1 MGSSGSGWV
10 RAAAVLVV
18 GAAVLLAAPQAAAA
32 GVDPVRGVAS
42 WLPDLRLV
50 QVDEE
55 NSGDADPAGD
65 EGPSGDQGPPEVP
78 EPRSELQAPEPR
90 SEEQPAP
97 LEQPDDGLPQ
107 APEEGTDPEPPDDG
121 DADTNPDPTEVGPDA
136 EEVVR
141 PASRPAVTTSTIP
154 LSSIVVAIVVLLAS
168 VLALLALLRASRAAL
183 SRAPMVAATRCEP
196 SSPPDAPAVP
206 VDAAPVATAP
216 GAAAPRASPPGS
228 SAEPA
233 TADLATLDLLILL
246 GAALLDA
253 GDAVNHVEE
262 ALIEVARVNGATDV
276 GVIVLPTA
284 LIVSVTG
291 GGTVQTEVTRA
302 GTARLRLDQ
311 ADAVFR
317 LAQRARRGDIT
328 PAQGQ
333 EQLAQIRSAPPLYS
347 QRTRLLGY
355 VGFAIGLALLLR
367 GGWME
372 LLVAGL
378 LGVVIGNLQL
388 YGLRLDRA
396 YHAFLPV
403 VGAFVAAVVVFGLG
417 RALPELSVF
426 PPLVAPL
433 VVFLPGAL
441 LTIAVYEL
449 ATGQILS
456 GAGRL
461 AAGIL
466 QLVLLGL
473 GIVAGAQLLGVPAA
487 VLTVAGTSAVSVAL
501 PWLGVAVFGVGVVLF
516 NGARLETLPW
526 ILVVLYVAYAG
537 QVIGGLFFGSA
548 LSAFVGAMVMTP
560 VAMLAARQPSGPPTL
575 VSFLPGFWL
584 LVPGAMGLAGVT
596 SLLEEDRVEGLTTLV
611 GMATSMVGI
620 TLGVLLGLAIG
631 GHLTALV
638 TRWTTQ
644 PEADLAG

>member
-55 NSGDADPAGD
+55 NSSDEDPSGD
-65 EGPSGDQGPPEVP
+65 EGPSGDQGPPEAP
-78 EPRSELQAPEPR
+78 EPRSEL
-90 SEEQPAP
+90 PAP

-121 DADTNPDPTEVGPDA
+121 DADTDPDPTEVDPDG

-154 LSSIVVAIVVLLAS
+154 FSSIVVAIVVLLAS

-183 SRAPMVAATRCEP
+183 SRAPMVAATRSEP
-196 SSPPDAPAVP
+196 SSPPDASAV
-206 VDAAPVATAP
+206 PVATAP
-216 GAAAPRASPPGS
+216 VATAPRASPPGS

-596 SLLEEDRVEGLTTLV
+596 SLLEEDRVQGLTTLV

>member
-1 MGSSGSGWV
+1 MGSSGRGWV
-10 RAAAVLVV
+10 RAAAVLL
-18 GAAVLLAAPQAAAA
+18 GGAVLLTTPQAAAA
-32 GVDPVRGVAS
+32 LVDPVRGFATS
-42 WLPDLRLV
+42 PPELLLV
-50 QVDEE
+50 QEDDE
-55 NSGDADPAGD
+55 DPGGED
-65 EGPSGDQGPPEVP
+65 PSGDVDPPEAP
-78 EPRSELQAPEPR
+78 APRSEPPAPR
-90 SEEQPAP
+90 SEPPAP
-97 LEQPDDGLPQ
+97 LEQPDDGLPH
-107 APEEGTDPEPPDDG
+107 APEEGVDTEAPDDG
-121 DADTNPDPTEVGPDA
+121 DADADPDPTQVDPDV

-141 PASRPAVTTSTIP
+141 PASRPAVTTSPIP

-183 SRAPMVAATRCEP
+183 SRAPASAVRRAGQAA
-196 SSPPDAPAVP
+196 PPETP
-206 VDAAPVATAP
+206 AAPVA
-216 GAAAPRASPPGS
+216 AAPVAATARAGPPGS
-228 SAEPA
+228 AAEPA
-233 TADLATLDLLILL
+233 TTDLATLDLLILL

-262 ALIEVARVNGATDV
+262 ALIEVAQVNGATDV

-311 ADAVFR
+311 TDAVFR
-317 LAQRARRGDIT
+317 LAHRARRGAVT
-328 PAQGQ
+328 PEQGR

-355 VGFAIGLALLLR
+355 VGFTIGLALLLR
-367 GGWME
+367 GGWIE

-378 LGVVIGNLQL
+378 LGLVIGNLQL

-403 VGAFVAAVVVFGLG
+403 VGAFIAAVVVFGLG

-487 VLTVAGTSAVSVAL
+487 ALTVAGTSAVSVAL
-501 PWLGVAVFGVGVVLF
+501 PWLGVAVFGVGVALF

-596 SLLEEDRVEGLTTLV
+596 SLLDEDRVQGIGSLV

-631 GHLTALV
+631 GHLTALA

-644 PEADLAG
+644 PEADVGG